1 MITPIYAALLTPILV
16 FLILR
21 VVKLRKLHKIGLG
34 DGDNMDLI
42 RAVRAHGNF
51 VETTPWVLILM
62 TLLDIQGGNTYI
74 MHFVGLALLIGRLC
88 HLYAIHKG
96 TVKLRTA
103 GMMLT
108 MTSMM
113 VAGLYNF
120 WIAVL
125 VNVPI
130 EP

>member
-21 VVKLRKLHKIGLG
+21 VVRLRKMHKIGLG

-51 VETTPWVLILM
+51 VETTPWVLLLM
-62 TLLDIQGGNTYI
+62 TLLDIQGGNTYL
-74 MHFVGLALLIGRLC
+74 MHFIGIALLAGRLC

-96 TVKLRTA
+96 TVKLRMA

-108 MTSMM
+108 MTAMM

-125 VNVPI
+125 VNAPV
-130 EP
+130 EL